1 MEINKKIL
9 YTHFMSRSEIAKF
22 IKFSTVFLLFS
33 AFIFSIAYS
42 QGSMETIYHFKTQT
56 AQCPVSEA
64 QTGCPTISGHIS
76 SLQIFLTTLPD
87 TRIILSVLLM
97 LLAGALLAFKV
108 YPRKQAHDLISI
120 GRLYH
125 TQNLELPLFNHLK
138 LAFAQGILNPKI
150 Y

>member
-1 MEINKKIL
+1 MEIA
-9 YTHFMSRSEIAKF
+9 RSTKF
-22 IKFSTVFLLFS
+22 FTVFLLFS

-56 AQCPVSEA
+56 AQCPASEA
-64 QTGCPTISGHIS
+64 QTGCPTVSEHIS
-76 SLQIFLTTLPD
+76 SLQILLTTLPD
-87 TRIILSVLLM
+87 TRTILSVVLLM
-97 LLAGALLAFKV
+97 LLMGTFLVLGTHL
-108 YPRKQAHDLISI
+108 RKQRHNLIPI

-125 TQNLELPLFNHLK
+125 MQNPELSLFNHLK

>member
-1 MEINKKIL
+1 MKIL
-9 YTHFMSRSEIAKF
+9 YIYFMSRSEIAKF

-56 AQCPVSEA
+56 AQCPASEA
-64 QTGCPTISGHIS
+64 QTGCPTISEHIG
-76 SLQIFLTTLPD
+76 SLQFFVTTLPD
-87 TRIILSVLLM
+87 TRVFLSALLVLL
-97 LLAGALLAFKV
+97 LAAFV
-108 YPRKQAHDLISI
+108 ASGLCFGKQRPNQLISA
-120 GRLYH
+120 GRLYN
-125 TQNLELPLFNHLK
+125 TQNPELPLFNHLK